1 MGWSSLQAFP
11 PSIPRVIQSLSK
23 LPAAH
28 TSKMAKTLTINTANL
43 MGSAFKFP
51 EYAEKFPEYFEPF
64 VVPFPEYIDPIDN
77 MANLEVPNSPVN
89 KLVKDVVATPDRHP
103 SPQPTH
109 FSVPY
114 KNGNGNGHRVLRSA
128 TVGYIA
134 PEFKGKKA
142 QILQGESYFSIQF

>member
-1 MGWSSLQAFP
+1 
-11 PSIPRVIQSLSK
+11 
-23 LPAAH
+23 
-28 TSKMAKTLTINTANL
+28 MAKTLTLNAADL
-43 MGSAFKFP
+43 MASFQFP
-51 EYAEKFPEYFEPF
+51 EYAEKFPEYFNPTINPF
-64 VVPFPEYIDPIDN
+64 SEDIDPLDPLDPLEPLDPLDD
-77 MANLEVPNSPVN
+77 MASLEVPTSPLAPVN
-89 KLVKDVVATPDRHP
+89 KFVKDVVATPDRHP

-142 QILQGESYFSIQF
+142 QMLQGKSRFFSWCLDFS

>member
-1 MGWSSLQAFP
+1 
-11 PSIPRVIQSLSK
+11 
-23 LPAAH
+23 
-28 TSKMAKTLTINTANL
+28 MAKTLTLNTADL
-43 MGSAFKFP
+43 MAPTLEFP
-51 EYAEKFPEYFEPF
+51 EYTEKFPEYIEPTII
-64 VVPFPEYIDPIDN
+64 PSPDYIDPLDN
-77 MANLEVPNSPVN
+77 MASLEVPASPIN
-89 KLVKDVVATPDRHP
+89 KLIKDVVATPDRHP

-142 QILQGESYFSIQF
+142 QMLQGELHFCGCF